1 MAEVDNAPIYRP
13 LYEQIRIFMTQSL
26 VAGEWKP
33 GDMIPSE
40 VELAARFN
48 VSQGTVRKAIDALA
62 NENILVRR
70 QGKGTYVATHKEEK
84 SKLRFLRLTSAE
96 GQKEL
101 LESRLIYCQR
111 RRADAAITAQT
122 GMNTGTAIIEIKRLL
137 YFSKQ
142 PVILDEVVVPAKYF
156 RGLNANRV
164 NEHKGS
170 LYSMYETLYGIPMVR
185 ASEKLTAVMASG
197 EQAKQLEIKAGYPL
211 LKIARVAYTYADK
224 AIEWRTGYC
233 VTDDHHYMNEL
244 E

>member
-1 MAEVDNAPIYRP
+1 MAEVESAPIFRP
-13 LYEQIRIFMTQSL
+13 LYEQIRIFLTQSL

-70 QGKGTYVATHKEEK
+70 QGKGTYVATHREEK

-101 LESRLIYCQR
+101 LESKLIACQR
-111 RRADAAITAQT
+111 RRADAAIAQLT
-122 GMNTGTAIIEIKRLL
+122 GLKIGTAIIEIKRLL
-137 YFSKQ
+137 FFSKR
-142 PVILDEVVVPAKYF
+142 PVILDEVILPAKYF
-156 RGLNANRV
+156 RGLNANRI
-164 NEHKGS
+164 NEHNGS

-185 ASEKLTAVMASG
+185 ASEKLTAVMADT
-197 EQAKQLEIKAGYPL
+197 EQAKLLEIDDGYPL
-211 LKIARVAYTYADK
+211 LKIARVAFTYADK
-224 AIEWRTGYC
+224 PIEWRTGYC
-233 VTDDHHYMNEL
+233 VTDEHHYMNEL